1 MKYTII
7 VKYLKILNM
16 IGADCMEFF
25 ELTKNEFKEYA
36 NKCPYRHIWQ
46 STAMCELRESNHWTI
61 YYIGVKE
68 NRKIIAAS
76 ALAAYPV
83 FNGYALFQALRG
95 YLLNYEDDQL
105 LQYFHKQAVAFMKQH
120 KGIHFSMDPYVSYKQ
135 RDLHGQEVAH
145 GFDHSHVVQ
154 TLIDL
159 GMTHEGFNVGVD
171 EEVSEPRWM
180 FALPL
185 ENKTESELLKNMTQ
199 LTRRCIKKTQKAGFY
214 LEELDREHLDEY
226 RKLITHTSNRCG
238 FSDRPLSYYEK
249 MYDIFSKDDMIKYWI
264 ITLHIDE
271 YKRSLEDECKKEEKK
286 KQQIEDTIKK
296 NPDNLKSVNKLSAA
310 EEVISSLHKRMRE
323 ADELLDKHGNS
334 IVLSGA
340 MFLLYGDEVLYLT
353 GGSYD
358 AFMHFCGQYRLQ
370 WEMISYAKQHDY
382 ACYNFYGIH
391 GDFTKKDGVFEFK
404 QGFDGEVREL
414 IGVFHQTLHPVIY
427 KAYQIVKRMKNHA
440 S

>member
-1 MKYTII
+1 
-7 VKYLKILNM
+7 M
-16 IGADCMEFF
+16 IGVDCMEFL
-25 ELTKNEFKEYA
+25 ELTKKEFNDYA
-36 NKCPYRHIWQ
+36 NNCPYRHIWQ

-68 NRKIIAAS
+68 NEEIIAAS
-76 ALAAYPV
+76 ALVAYPV
-83 FNGYALFQALRG
+83 FKGYALFQALRG
-95 YLLNYEDDQL
+95 YLLDYENDQL
-105 LQYFHKQAVAFMKQH
+105 LQYFHKNAVTFMKQH
-120 KGIHFSMDPYVSYKQ
+120 KGIHFSMDPYVCHKQ
-135 RDLHGQEVAH
+135 RNIHGQEITN

-154 TLIDL
+154 TLLTI

-185 ENKTESELLKNMTQ
+185 RDKTESELLKNMTQ
-199 LTRRCIKKTQKAGFY
+199 LTRRCIKKTQKPGFY

-226 RKLITHTSNRCG
+226 QKLITHTSKRCG

-249 MYDIFSKDDMIKYWI
+249 MYDIFSKQDMIKYWI

-271 YKRSLEDECKKEEKK
+271 YKSNLENEYKKEEKK
-286 KQQIEDTIKK
+286 KQQIEETIKK
-296 NPDNLKSVNKLSAA
+296 HPDNVKSANKLSAV
-310 EEVISSLHKRMRE
+310 EEVLSSLHKRINE
-323 ADELLDKHGNS
+323 ADLLYKEHGNR
-334 IVLSGA
+334 IILSGA

-382 ACYNFYGIH
+382 ACYNFYGIS
-391 GDFTKKDGVFEFK
+391 GNFTEKDGVFEFK

-414 IGVFHQTLHPVIY
+414 IGVFHETLNPILY
-427 KAYQIVKRMKNHA
+427 KAYQTMRRLKNRA